1 MIMTTVTVYA
11 FKKESEIDR
20 EAAQRFEENHNMN
33 DYVKEESDLAIRFIH
48 TTVIPDDEPLGTIW
62 FNRD

>member
-1 MIMTTVTVYA
+1 MIMTTVKVYA

-20 EAAQRFEENHNMN
+20 EAAARFEENHNMN
-33 DYVKEESDLAIRFIH
+33 DYVKEETDYAIRFIH